1 LYPDALTVLNA
12 LKQRGTRL
20 AVVSNWPRG
29 LESFC
34 HEMTMAHFF
43 DAVIASADFGVEKP
57 DPRVL
62 GEALRLLHASPE
74 SVVHVGDAMDQD
86 IAGALNGGLRA
97 ILLDRQ
103 GVYSSVE
110 NRISS
115 LSELDALLSPA
126 AAQEALSPFVHHE
139 CLGLKGLP
147 RLLNTPEMN
156 DSEIARVPPA
166 VEAIEHDAQ
175 KIGFTMGSERR
186 TGSFLRTLAAM
197 KPAGRILELGTGT
210 GMATAWL
217 LAGMDASSKLDSVDR
232 DPAVQEIA
240 KRHLGY
246 DNRVTF
252 HLAEG
257 AEFLA
262 NARTPYDLI
271 FADSWAGKFD
281 HLNEALALLRVGGI
295 YLIDDLLP
303 QPNWP
308 EDHAPKVPA
317 LINDLE
323 SRDGF
328 EVTRL
333 DWASGLMIVVRK
345 AAF

>member
-1 LYPDALTVLNA
+1 
-12 LKQRGTRL
+12 LK
-20 AVVSNWPRG
+20 A
-29 LESFC
+29 
-34 HEMTMAHFF
+34 
-43 DAVIASADFGVEKP
+43 
-57 DPRVL
+57 
-62 GEALRLLHASPE
+62 
-74 SVVHVGDAMDQD
+74 
-86 IAGALNGGLRA
+86 
-97 ILLDRQ
+97 
-103 GVYSSVE
+103 
-110 NRISS
+110 
-115 LSELDALLSPA
+115 
-126 AAQEALSPFVHHE
+126 
-139 CLGLKGLP
+139 LP

-156 DSEIARVPPA
+156 DHETAKVPPA
-166 VEAIEHDAQ
+166 LEAIEHDTHQ
-175 KIGFTMGSERR
+175 IGFTMGSQRK

-197 KPAGRILELGTGT
+197 KPAARFLELGTGT
-210 GMATAWL
+210 GIATAWL

-232 DPAVQEIA
+232 DPRLQAIA

-257 AEFLA
+257 AEFLV

-281 HLNEALALLRVGGI
+281 HLNEALRLLRVGGI

-308 EDHAPKVPA
+308 EDHAPKVPL

-323 SRDGF
+323 RRDGF
-328 EVTRL
+328 EVTKL

-345 AAF
+345 GTF